1 MPVYRSG
8 ISHPPNSMN
17 RAPADRCQSYKGV
30 RDAIEKATRVRMKAF
45 LPAKLIPTRL
55 VARGHHGYFPRA
67 PLRAQRPVLR
77 PRDPRHGLL
86 SYPIPRL
93 GAEPGLAEVD
103 PPRGRRVRRVGGVP
117 RIPRRPRGRI
127 LLRRHDSEG
136 EGVRASH
143 LDDVER
149 TVREEHAA
157 NRGADVRPSAVR
169 VRAAV

>member
-1 MPVYRSG
+1 MPSE
-8 ISHPPNSMN
+8 
-17 RAPADRCQSYKGV
+17 A
-30 RDAIEKATRVRMKAF
+30 ATRGRMKAF

-86 SYPIPRL
+86 PHPIPRTA
-93 GAEPGLAEVD
+93 AESGLVEVD

-117 RIPRRPRGRI
+117 RIPRRPRGRV
-127 LLRRHDSEG
+127 LFRRHDPEG

-143 LDDVER
+143 LDEVEG
-149 TVREEHAA
+149 TVRDEHEAA
-157 NRGADVRPSAVR
+157 RGDRTRQYALGAVTGDTR
-169 VRAAV
+169 EDTHTAHKR